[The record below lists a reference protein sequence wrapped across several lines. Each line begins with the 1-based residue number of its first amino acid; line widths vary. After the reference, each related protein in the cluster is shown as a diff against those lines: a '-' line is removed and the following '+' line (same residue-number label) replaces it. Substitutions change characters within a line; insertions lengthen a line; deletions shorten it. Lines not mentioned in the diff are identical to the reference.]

1 MIISKQRIRTVLV
14 SGFLALASMGTEAA
28 VPQWQIVPNESQL
41 TFTATQN
48 GAPVTGEF
56 KTFTGDISV
65 DPNDLKNSSI
75 DIIVDINS
83 ISASYSE
90 LKDTLINAEWFN
102 VKMFPKA
109 EFKSNQIEK
118 TGDKSY
124 QAKGV
129 LTIRDKSEPV
139 TLTFTSEQP
148 NANKGIVVGNTT
160 IKRTQFGVGQ
170 GDWSSTKEIEDE
182 VTINF
187 KVVGIKK

>member
-1 MIISKQRIRTVLV
+1 MIDLNRIKRTVA
-14 SGFLALASMGTEAA
+14 SGFLVLTPLLSEAA

-48 GAPVTGEF
+48 GAPVTGQF
-56 KTFTGDISV
+56 KTFTGDIRV

-90 LKDTLINAEWFN
+90 LKDTLINPEWFN

-124 QAKGV
+124 QAKGT

-139 TLTFTSEQP
+139 TLIFTSEQP
-148 NANKGIVVGNTT
+148 DANKGIVVGTT
-160 IKRTQFGVGQ
+160 TVKRTQFGVGQ
-170 GDWSSTKEIEDE
+170 GQWSSTKEIKDD

-187 KVVGIKK
+187 KVVGVKK

>member
-1 MIISKQRIRTVLV
+1 MIISKRIKRSVVV
-14 SGFLALASMGTEAA
+14 SGFLVFTPLLTEAA

-56 KTFTGDISV
+56 KTFTGDIRV

-90 LKDTLINAEWFN
+90 LKDTLINPEWFN

-124 QAKGV
+124 QAKGI

-148 NANKGIVVGNTT
+148 DANKGIVVGNTT

-170 GDWSSTKEIEDE
+170 GDWSSTKEIKDE

>member
-1 MIISKQRIRTVLV
+1 MSKRIKRSVVV
-14 SGFLALASMGTEAA
+14 SGFLVFTPLLTEAA

-56 KTFTGDISV
+56 KTFTGDIRV

-90 LKDTLINAEWFN
+90 LKDTLINPEWFN

-124 QAKGV
+124 QAKGI

-148 NANKGIVVGNTT
+148 DANKGIVVGNTT

-170 GDWSSTKEIEDE
+170 GDWSSTKEIKDE

>member
-1 MIISKQRIRTVLV
+1 MIISNRIKRSIV
-14 SGFLALASMGTEAA
+14 SGFLVFTPLLTEAA
-28 VPQWQIVPNESQL
+28 APQWQIVPNESQL

-48 GAPVTGEF
+48 GAPITGQF
-56 KTFTGDISV
+56 KTFTGDISF

-90 LKDTLINAEWFN
+90 LKDTLINTEWFN

-109 EFKSNQIEK
+109 QFKSSQIEK
-118 TGDKSY
+118 AGDKSY
-124 QAKGV
+124 QAKGI

-139 TLTFTSEQP
+139 ILTFTSEQP
-148 NANKGIVVGNTT
+148 DANKEIVVGNTT
-160 IKRTQFGVGQ
+160 IKRTQFGIGQ
-170 GDWSSTKEIEDE
+170 GQWSSTKEIKDD

-187 KVVGIKK
+187 KVVGVKNK

>member
-1 MIISKQRIRTVLV
+1 MIISNRIKRSVV
-14 SGFLALASMGTEAA
+14 SGFLLLTPLLTEAA

-48 GAPVTGEF
+48 GAPVTGQF
-56 KTFTGDISV
+56 KTFTGDIRV

-90 LKDTLINAEWFN
+90 LKDTLMNPEWFN
-102 VKMFPKA
+102 IKMFPKA

-124 QAKGV
+124 QAKGT

-139 TLTFTSEQP
+139 TLTFTSEQLD
-148 NANKGIVVGNTT
+148 ANKGMVVGTT
-160 IKRTQFGVGQ
+160 TVKRTQFGVGQ
-170 GDWSSTKEIEDE
+170 GEWSSTKEIKDD
-182 VTINF
+182 VIINF
-187 KVVGIKK
+187 KVVGVKK

>member
-1 MIISKQRIRTVLV
+1 MIGLKNIKLSVV
-14 SGFLALASMGTEAA
+14 SGLLVLTPLVTEAA
-28 VPQWQIVPNESQL
+28 VPQWQIIPEESQL

-48 GAPVTGEF
+48 GAPVSGQF
-56 KTFTGDISV
+56 KTFTGDIRV

-83 ISASYSE
+83 INASYSE
-90 LKDTLINAEWFN
+90 LKDTLITPDWFN

-124 QAKGV
+124 QARGT

-148 NANKGIVVGNTT
+148 DANKGIVVGTTT

-170 GDWSSTKEIEDE
+170 GDWSSTKEIKDE

-187 KVVGIKK
+187 KVVGEKK